1 MKRLTKV
8 QLKTNRKVIKK
19 GFKKKESNR
28 LKINSQILAPFIR
41 IVGNDIDSKIISLDK
56 ALSIARSKGLDLV
69 EISPKADPPVCKVID
84 YKKFVYDQKK
94 KQKAIK
100 QRAQK
105 IIIKEIRFGPNTGEH
120 DFDFKL
126 KHAQKFLQEGAK
138 VKAFVFFRGRTIIFK
153 EQGEILLLKLA
164 QALEEIGVVEIMPKL
179 EGKKMTMV
187 IAPIKKK

>member
-1 MKRLTKV
+1 M
-8 QLKTNRKVIKK
+8 
-19 GFKKKESNR
+19 
-28 LKINSQILAPFIR
+28 APFIR
-41 IVGNDIDSKIISLDK
+41 IVGDNIESKIITLNK
-56 ALSIARSKGLDLV
+56 ALMIAQSKGLDLV
-69 EISPKADPPVCKVID
+69 EISPSADPPVCKVID

-100 QRAQK
+100 QKAQK

-164 QALEEIGVVEIMPKL
+164 QALEEIGVVEVMPKL